1 MTSQRKDFE
10 QRLSAEL
17 TRLETRID
25 LAKARLAKE
34 KADANAKLQQ
44 QLATID
50 EQREGL
56 DLNYHGERVS

>member
-50 EQREGL
+50 E
-56 DLNYHGERVS
+56 